1 MLSNVSKVFSC
12 IRKYFAF
19 YEPKKLNLLLSLF
32 LLLKELPVRWSRCF
46 TLFNPP
52 LNYFFLTNK
61 SFCAAFEPDFV
72 GRVPRLKIF
81 FGFPLNFATFCLS
94 NQTSEFRCSL
104 FFGKKSKFDPNSIS
118 KFGGKF
124 ETNFFAPLRIIF
136 ARCGR
141 DARPV
146 GVLGRRGRA
155 GCASN
160 IKSPREIP
168 QQFPSTFCATR
179 NCYV

>member
-1 MLSNVSKVFSC
+1 MNLQ
-12 IRKYFAF
+12 KYFVF

-52 LNYFFLTNK
+52 LNFFSWQINL
-61 SFCAAFEPDFV
+61 SV
-72 GRVPRLKIF
+72 R
-81 FGFPLNFATFCLS
+81 LS
-94 NQTSEFRCSL
+94 NLTSLYLGWKYFSAFRSILQHFVCRIKLRNFDAVYFLEKIEIRSEF
-104 FFGKKSKFDPNSIS
+104 N
-118 KFGGKF
+118 F
-124 ETNFFAPLRIIF
+124 EIWREIRIIF

-160 IKSPREIP
+160 INPLEKFPNNFPRHFAPRETVT
-168 QQFPSTFCATR
+168 SEGWDL
-179 NCYV
+179 

>member
-1 MLSNVSKVFSC
+1 MNLQ
-12 IRKYFAF
+12 KYFVF

-61 SFCAAFEPDFV
+61 SFCPAFEPDFTL
-72 GRVPRLKIF
+72 PRLKIF
-81 FGFPLNFATFCLS
+81 FGFPLKFATFCLS

-160 IKSPREIP
+160 INPLEKFPNNFPRHFAPRETVT
-168 QQFPSTFCATR
+168 SEGWDL
-179 NCYV
+179 

>member
-1 MLSNVSKVFSC
+1 MVTVFNPVQSPFKLFFSWQINLSVRLSNLTSLYLGW
-12 IRKYFAF
+12 KYFSAF
-19 YEPKKLNLLLSLF
+19 RSILQHFVCRIKLRNFDAVYF
-32 LLLKELPVRWSRCF
+32 LE
-46 TLFNPP
+46 
-52 LNYFFLTNK
+52 
-61 SFCAAFEPDFV
+61 
-72 GRVPRLKIF
+72 
-81 FGFPLNFATFCLS
+81 
-94 NQTSEFRCSL
+94 
-104 FFGKKSKFDPNSIS
+104 KSKFDPNSIS

-179 NCYV
+179 NCYVWGVRSVMVMWPFSSCQVMIANSAQLK